1 MSSQTGKKERIHYFD
16 IMKGIL
22 ILMVIIGHTNSIETL
37 TSTELKQFPFHLTQ
51 YVSCNLFTPHFMAG
65 FFLVTGYCSNFQK
78 RISEQIV
85 TDFRR
90 LIVPAFIINA
100 LMNCISGINTIT
112 FRSIVVLPWFII
124 ALFVAKL
131 MVKVTIEN
139 MTSNVAKIIFFVII
153 GFIGCL
159 IWGTFWWL
167 NLSSIPHAMAF
178 AFFIYLGYLYR
189 IKELKPS
196 IMGVAISAVCYL
208 CLMVFYNIVLERDLP
223 ALCALITFPWYM
235 YPIYIVTAIAG
246 SYIIF
251 FISYRISKNS
261 VLESIGRNS
270 LILYLTHGTF
280 FSLVSKCIIFF
291 EIDINQN
298 ALVSLIIL
306 LIMVIA
312 SIFWGHLW
320 AIILSLRYT
329 KWIMGK

>member
-139 MTSNVAKIIFFVII
+139 MTSNEKYERKNKINKTTKKNNEYQFIENELCEKLGTKVKIKKNKIEISFVNSND
-153 GFIGCL
+153 
-159 IWGTFWWL
+159 L
-167 NLSSIPHAMAF
+167 NRL
-178 AFFIYLGYLYR
+178 L
-189 IKELKPS
+189 E
-196 IMGVAISAVCYL
+196 IM
-208 CLMVFYNIVLERDLP
+208 N
-223 ALCALITFPWYM
+223 
-235 YPIYIVTAIAG
+235 
-246 SYIIF
+246 
-251 FISYRISKNS
+251 
-261 VLESIGRNS
+261 LESDN
-270 LILYLTHGTF
+270 
-280 FSLVSKCIIFF
+280 
-291 EIDINQN
+291 
-298 ALVSLIIL
+298 
-306 LIMVIA
+306 
-312 SIFWGHLW
+312 
-320 AIILSLRYT
+320 
-329 KWIMGK
+329 